1 MDAGPRRRHKAEGE
15 GRLPLAT
22 GPAATSAF
30 WTAFARMD
38 AGLASPA
45 TDLVEWRLYLD
56 GAESPSEEALR
67 GVLATCAAQV
77 APVLRDYIWQRD
89 PFTLRILDDERGDGA
104 RCLGGAA
111 HVGESLEDEWLAA
124 WLCFHLT
131 GAVPGLTARYV
142 ASGGRWLQSR

>member
-22 GPAATSAF
+22 GHVSIFGAR
-30 WTAFARMD
+30 RMD

-67 GVLATCAAQV
+67 GVLATCVAQV

-89 PFTLRILDDERGDGA
+89 PFTLRILDDERGDEP